1 MTAAESAWAATFQAP
16 RAGLAR
22 LGPAEDPWARWARG
36 VLLQAGG
43 DYAAAFGLWEP
54 LTAAGDELAGL
65 AAARMASGLRQL
77 DEHAAAVPCDDLAQ
91 AAPGRA
97 VTDGLIGRAA
107 DAVGIGDAATAAE
120 FLAQAR
126 RLVGHP
132 RDQIRVAWVACE
144 IELLTGHAAAAAAA
158 AEADRALETARHL
171 SWPRHQA
178 KSALFLGASLRHSEP
193 ERAIPLLHEVASQA
207 EQLSLRP
214 LLWPAVLVL
223 GDAATDSERRCAGRA
238 VRVIESRLPAGVGS
252 RWVVRADV
260 AQLRANS

>member
-22 LGPAEDPWARWARG
+22 LGPAEDPWALWARG

-77 DEHAAAVPCDDLAQ
+77 DEHAAAVAWDDLAQ

-144 IELLTGHAAAAAAA
+144 IELLTGHAAAAA